1 MAPPKLNVLQ
11 VIYMIAAAWDELPA
25 SVIFHCWQ
33 KVGLVEALDRDQD
46 ASYTEYMN
54 KIQQATHISISSLLD
69 PDLSCHSGQVEEI
82 VNRFLDYDE
91 DAPDINASPDTISTT
106 DIIHDLQARNDG
118 NGAETDSS
126 TDSTDPAE
134 GQVPEP
140 ISISLAKS
148 HIGHI
153 VTLLE
158 RFSTNTLPVAGS
170 QLPISTA
177 IYQLQK
183 IQQGFQE
190 HEMRNKKQASL
201 TNWLQLG
208 SSKPPTGNTIPP
220 QPDSLF
226 LPQYQ
231 QTPDPPLHLSR
242 FSPIAGALMP
252 DTFPPPLEL
261 PTSSST
267 YNCFETPCHQP
278 KVTPSN
284 PRHSSQTVLTGLRDR
299 CWTTVAVHP
308 VEPYQ
313 PTYHPKPL
321 SLARSRCPFGT
332 LNPLQPDSV
341 PMIQQW

>member
-1 MAPPKLNVLQ
+1 MDHFERTGMAPPKLNVLQ
-11 VIYMIAAAWDELPA
+11 VISMIATAWDELPA

-33 KVGLVEALDRDQD
+33 KVGLVEALDREQHT
-46 ASYTEYMN
+46 SYTEYMN

-82 VNRFLDYDE
+82 VNRFLDHDE
-91 DAPDINASPDTISTT
+91 DAPDINASSDTISST
-106 DIIHDLQARNDG
+106 DIIQDLQAGNQG
-118 NGAETDSS
+118 NGAETNLS

-158 RFSTNTLPVAGS
+158 RFSTNTLPVVGS

-201 TNWLQLG
+201 NNWLQLR
-208 SSKPPTGNTIPP
+208 
-220 QPDSLF
+220 SLNLLLVIRF
-226 LPQYQ
+226 HHRR
-231 QTPDPPLHLSR
+231 TP
-242 FSPIAGALMP
+242 
-252 DTFPPPLEL
+252 
-261 PTSSST
+261 
-267 YNCFETPCHQP
+267 
-278 KVTPSN
+278 
-284 PRHSSQTVLTGLRDR
+284 
-299 CWTTVAVHP
+299 
-308 VEPYQ
+308 
-313 PTYHPKPL
+313 
-321 SLARSRCPFGT
+321 
-332 LNPLQPDSV
+332 
-341 PMIQQW
+341 